1 MPYPGRTRNG
11 CAAPHVLRAEAAGTG
26 QKAPGSSVERRG
38 TALASPPVVFPVLGS
53 VVDFLHALLMVA
65 WVAGLPLLFW
75 HRYPRL
81 TRWYAVYA
89 VVFIVLN
96 QASRLFLGECF
107 LTTIARFLW
116 EHGGAP
122 PRTAPG
128 EWFTVRLAMM
138 VFHLTPSHR
147 SIKLLSELL
156 ILVTAVGMLWST
168 RRGRKGGGAHPS
180 GRMA

>member
-1 MPYPGRTRNG
+1 MF
-11 CAAPHVLRAEAAGTG
+11 A
-26 QKAPGSSVERRG
+26 
-38 TALASPPVVFPVLGS
+38 VLGS
-53 VVDFLHALLMVA
+53 AVDFLHALLMVA

-75 HRYPRL
+75 HRFPRA

-96 QASRLFLGECF
+96 QLSRYFLGECF
-107 LTTIARFLW
+107 LTTLARLLW

-128 EWFTVRLAMM
+128 EWFTVRMAMM

-156 ILVTAVGMLWST
+156 VFVTAVGMLLSM
-168 RRGRKGGGAHPS
+168 RRGRKGGASEKPAHGGLTP
-180 GRMA
+180 R